1 MSFIVASPEKCI
13 GCHTCEV
20 ACAVVHVGGVAQ
32 TAHHYFPR
40 LRVIKLSN
48 ISVPV
53 MCRQCEN
60 APCVAVCPTG
70 ALYRKGEEVGAISQS
85 CIDCK
90 SCVVACPF
98 GAIEI
103 VSQPDQGLQGNP
115 LIIKCDLCSGQ
126 QSGPACVSVC
136 PTDALAIVTAAGLG
150 LQQQKK
156 QQKAAIS
163 SRLSG
168 LRLLEESSHG

>member
-1 MSFIVASPEKCI
+1 MSFIVASADKCI

-20 ACAVVHVGGVAQ
+20 ACAVVHSGTVSQ
-32 TAHHYFPR
+32 TAQHYFPR
-40 LRVIKLSN
+40 LKVTRLSR

-60 APCVAVCPTG
+60 APCVAVCPVG
-70 ALYRKGEEVGAISQS
+70 ALRKQGEEVEAINSR

-103 VSQPDQGLQGNP
+103 VSQPAEGAGNP
-115 LIIKCDLCSGQ
+115 LIVKCDLCSGHA
-126 QSGPACVSVC
+126 SEPACVTVC
-136 PTDALAIVTAAGLG
+136 PTDALAWVSTAELHR
-150 LQQQKK
+150 QQQEK
-156 QQKAAIS
+156 QHRVAQG
-163 SRLSG
+163 SRLNG
-168 LRLLEESSHG
+168 LLLQEKLNYE

>member
-20 ACAVVHVGGVAQ
+20 ACAVVHVGGVAL
-32 TAHHYFPR
+32 TARHYFPR

-48 ISVPV
+48 ISAPV

-70 ALYRKGEEVGAISQS
+70 ALYRKGEAIESVS
-85 CIDCK
+85 HNCIDCK

-103 VSQPDQGLQGNP
+103 VSQPDLSPQ
-115 LIIKCDLCSGQ
+115 IIKCDLCSGQ

-136 PTDALAIVTAAGLG
+136 PTDALAIVTAAGLS

-156 QQKAAIS
+156 QQKAAKC

-168 LRLLEESSHG
+168 LLLLEGSNHG